1 MKMFDFSDK
10 KHTTHSVKWI
20 IIIVLAIFF
29 LTFGFWGSQFFI
41 SIFTLV
47 MIYLAMSQMWNLL
60 SGFAGLTSLGHQA
73 FFGIGGYA
81 LALAAQ
87 KFKISMWW
95 SFLIAIVVCVVFA
108 FVISVPIFKMNGVY
122 FTIGTWIIAE
132 ALCTLF
138 LNWDFVN
145 YGIGYTISAALKVS
159 QSQLYLLSAIL
170 GIGSTVLLVVIMRS
184 KLGMSLRA
192 IRDNT
197 SAAEVRGVKVF
208 ATKLIVFL
216 ISAAVMG
223 IAGVVMFI
231 NQIYITPKGAFSM
244 DWTIVM
250 VFIVIIGGLGT
261 IEGPIVGAFIYVIIN
276 RILYNFPGYTN
287 LILGII
293 AIVIIILAPKG
304 IMGYLGDKF
313 KWDIFDIRRRLER

>member
-10 KHTTHSVKWI
+10 KHTVHSVKWI
-20 IIIVLAIFF
+20 VIIVLAIVF
-29 LTFGFWGSQFFI
+29 LTFGFWGSQYLI
-41 SIFTLV
+41 SIVTLV

-73 FFGIGGYA
+73 FFGIGGYV
-81 LALAAQ
+81 LALVAQ
-87 KFKISMWW
+87 KFQISMWW
-95 SFLIAIVVCVVFA
+95 SFLIAIVICVVFA
-108 FVISVPIFKMNGVY
+108 FIISVPVFKMNGVY

-145 YGIGYTISAALKVS
+145 YGIGYTISAALKIS
-159 QSQLYLLSAIL
+159 QSTLYLMSAIL
-170 GIGSTVLLVVIMRS
+170 GVGSTALLVVIMRS

-208 ATKLIVFL
+208 STKLIVFL

-223 IAGVVMFI
+223 LCGIVMYI

-250 VFIVIIGGLGT
+250 VFIVIIGGSGT

-304 IMGYLGDKF
+304 IMGYLDEKF
-313 KWDIFDIRRRLER
+313 NWDVFDIRRRLQR

>member
-20 IIIVLAIFF
+20 VIIVLAIFF
-29 LTFGFWGSQFFI
+29 LTFGFWGSQFLI

-73 FFGIGGYA
+73 FFGIGGYV
-81 LALAAQ
+81 LALTAQ

-95 SFLIAIVVCVVFA
+95 SFLIAIVICVVFA
-108 FVISVPIFKMNGVY
+108 FIISVPIFKMNGVY

-170 GIGSTVLLVVIMRS
+170 GIGSTVLLVAIMRS

-223 IAGVVMFI
+223 LAGIVMFI

-293 AIVIIILAPKG
+293 AIVIIIIAPKG
-304 IMGYLGDKF
+304 IMGYLGEKF

>member
-20 IIIVLAIFF
+20 VIIVLAIFF
-29 LTFGFWGSQFFI
+29 LTFGFWGNQFFI

-132 ALCTLF
+132 AMCTLF

>member
-1 MKMFDFSDK
+1 MRMFDFSDK
-10 KHTTHSVKWI
+10 KHTLHSVKWI
-20 IIIVLAIFF
+20 VIILLAVAF
-29 LTFGFWGSQFFI
+29 LTFGFWGSRFLI

-73 FFGIGGYA
+73 FFGIGGYT
-81 LALAAQ
+81 LALVAQ

-95 SFLIAIVVCVVFA
+95 SFLIAIVICVIFA
-108 FVISVPIFKMNGVY
+108 LIISVPIFKMNGVY

-138 LNWDFVN
+138 LNWEFVN
-145 YGIGYTISAALKVS
+145 YGIGYTISAALKIT
-159 QSQLYLLSAIL
+159 QSQLYLMSAIL

-197 SAAEVRGVKVF
+197 SAAEVRGVKIFV
-208 ATKLIVFL
+208 TKLIVFL
-216 ISAAVMG
+216 ISAAVMA
-223 IAGVVMFI
+223 ICGVVMYI

-304 IMGYLGDKF
+304 IMGYLGDRF
-313 KWDIFDIRRRLER
+313 KWDIFDIRRRYEK